1 MITKHRDCS
10 HCLDEFLE
18 TQSLTSR
25 DGCLMTND
33 ERDIVQVLER
43 ELSLLENG
51 WYDHSPA
58 YPWRAPLVFED
69 SPTCPSFNA
78 TSLTHICGACVLKQ
92 LVPLMRQSEK
102 VPCRHIPL
110 NDEGETVDI
119 LYRCG
124 TTQDMKVLLRN
135 WLLKT
140 IARLKENR
148 RRLGSDDQHPSLALH
163 DCR

>member
-1 MITKHRDCS
+1 
-10 HCLDEFLE
+10 
-18 TQSLTSR
+18 
-25 DGCLMTND
+25 MTND

-69 SPTCPSFNA
+69 SPACPIFNA
-78 TSLTHICGACVLKQ
+78 TRLTHICGTCVLKQ
-92 LVPLMRQSEK
+92 LVPLRRHSEK
-102 VPCRHIPL
+102 IPCRHVPL
-110 NDEGETVDI
+110 NDMAETVDT

-124 TTQDMKVLLRN
+124 TTQDIKILLRN

-140 IARLKENR
+140 ITRLKENR
-148 RRLGSDDQHPSLALH
+148 RRLGSDNQQSNLALH
-163 DCR
+163 NCR

>member
-43 ELSLLENG
+43 ELGLLENG

-92 LVPLMRQSEK
+92 LVPLMRK
-102 VPCRHIPL
+102 I
-110 NDEGETVDI
+110 
-119 LYRCG
+119 
-124 TTQDMKVLLRN
+124 
-135 WLLKT
+135 
-140 IARLKENR
+140 
-148 RRLGSDDQHPSLALH
+148 
-163 DCR
+163 